1 MKKILFIG
9 LLFVLAGTGV
19 WSQEVSDS
27 VRIHYR
33 RGYRGVDPDYHN
45 NRSELERF
53 IRTLRREQESD
64 RLERVVICSWTSP
77 DGVTRYNELLA
88 GRRADSLKSWLVRH
102 AQIPGE
108 LVSVRGEGIG
118 WGVLRQLVAVSDMLY
133 KDEVLHILDNTPVWI
148 RDSHGKIVD
157 GRKKQLMDL
166 RGGQPYNY
174 MMENIFPEVRSSLS
188 TICYRK
194 SAPSI
199 DKVTTGTAPTD
210 SALAEEEET
219 ETAGFLATISPEVRW
234 WFGQQ
239 KNNPWHGHYLG
250 LFGGFSWFDLE
261 NKENGYQGEAEIA
274 GLSYGYMFPI
284 ARRLSLEAGLGL
296 GYLHSKYEEYEPVPH
311 MGGTHYVYLQTKR
324 VDYFGPLKLK
334 LALVWHLQDINRKKG
349 GAQ

>member
-1 MKKILFIG
+1 MIKPN
-9 LLFVLAGTGV
+9 LLYDALLMPSLEA
-19 WSQEVSDS
+19 E
-27 VRIHYR
+27 YR
-33 RGYRGVDPDYHN
+33 FNDRWTVN
-45 NRSELERF
+45 LEGE
-53 IRTLRREQESD
+53 IA
-64 RLERVVICSWTSP
+64 WWKN
-77 DGVTRYNELLA
+77 DGKHKYY
-88 GRRADSLKSWLVRH
+88 
-102 AQIPGE
+102 Q
-108 LVSVRGEGIG
+108 
-118 WGVLRQLVAVSDMLY
+118 
-133 KDEVLHILDNTPVWI
+133 
-148 RDSHGKIVD
+148 
-157 GRKKQLMDL
+157 
-166 RGGQPYNY
+166 
-174 MMENIFPEVRSSLS
+174 
-188 TICYRK
+188 
-194 SAPSI
+194 
-199 DKVTTGTAPTD
+199 
-210 SALAEEEET
+210 
-219 ETAGFLATISPEVRW
+219 LATISPEVRW

>member
-108 LVSVRGEGIG
+108 LVSVRGETN
-118 WGVLRQLVAVSDMLY
+118 LLY
-133 KDEVLHILDNTPVWI
+133 DALLMPSLEAEYRFNDRWTVNLEGEIAWWKND
-148 RDSHGKIVD
+148 GKH
-157 GRKKQLMDL
+157 KYYQ
-166 RGGQPYNY
+166 
-174 MMENIFPEVRSSLS
+174 
-188 TICYRK
+188 
-194 SAPSI
+194 
-199 DKVTTGTAPTD
+199 
-210 SALAEEEET
+210 
-219 ETAGFLATISPEVRW
+219 LATISPEVRW